1 MRHHRNANRMRDLMP
16 DDRGLTPYCRTPS
29 QRRLIDALVMHS
41 GNRAAA
47 ASELGVTERFVYR
60 QLRKVKQQAA
70 LQGYAPDNDMTRPAP
85 PGFTVK
91 GVSTLYDADG
101 EQRAQWVKTIAQA
114 ERQEDLRDAIIEVF
128 EDWRGISKATPAP
141 KHTTDE
147 LLTVYPMGDPHL
159 GMYAWGRE
167 SGDDFDLKMAES
179 YLCEA
184 VSRLVACSPKSKTAI
199 MLNLGDFFHSD
210 TQDNRTRRSGHSLDI
225 DTRWSK
231 VLRAGVRAMMTCID
245 AAAKKHERVIV
256 RNSIGNHDDHTS
268 QMLAIALAL
277 FYENNP
283 RVVIEDSPSRFW
295 FYRFGKVLFGST
307 HGDTTKPNQLPGI
320 MAHDKADAWGK
331 TKHRYWYTGHIHN
344 QNVIEYPGCI
354 WESFRTLAAKDAWT
368 AGAGYRS
375 GRDMYAIVHHQD
387 HGEVERHRVDVAMLK

>member
-1 MRHHRNANRMRDLMP
+1 
-16 DDRGLTPYCRTPS
+16 
-29 QRRLIDALVMHS
+29 
-41 GNRAAA
+41 
-47 ASELGVTERFVYR
+47 
-60 QLRKVKQQAA
+60 
-70 LQGYAPDNDMTRPAP
+70 
-85 PGFTVK
+85 
-91 GVSTLYDADG
+91 
-101 EQRAQWVKTIAQA
+101 
-114 ERQEDLRDAIIEVF
+114 
-128 EDWRGISKATPAP
+128 
-141 KHTTDE
+141 
-147 LLTVYPMGDPHL
+147 MGDPHL